1 MKELELSIEN
11 KAKTY
16 DANYKT
22 YTELI
27 NRLEDAKNAIKKQNY
42 GIAMDVLC
50 KPYPE
55 FQITV
60 FSELKENTENDDEK
74 IRKALLKII
83 ADIDGGFPF
92 EKYGIQKKE
101 ARAWLEKQGEN
112 EDKDIETKLSHAHFE
127 GEIEGRDKVLL
138 NPEKYGLQKT
148 AEKVEPKFHEGD
160 WVFIEEVEGYKNGPF
175 QIKTVDSFGYGF
187 EEYHTIPFMYENL
200 ISKWTI
206 KDAKNG
212 DVLSWDDNK
221 CIAIFKNIYDENS
234 FNSYGFVGHCTD
246 KFESRQS
253 YHDIEGA
260 HLATKEQCDLLLQK
274 MHEAGY
280 EIDTEKKE
288 LKKIEQK
295 HVESD
300 DTNAKRMFIK
310 ALERVEE
317 QNNKGYKLTDCD
329 KNSWW
334 EDFKTYTSCTVEQN
348 PTWSEEDEKIYRKC
362 ICAMR
367 ASACGFPEEEKFVE
381 QVDNWLN
388 SLRHQTT
395 WKPSEEQMK
404 ALAYAVFDTQ
414 SHSYYDRL
422 SSLEQQLKKLMEE

>member
-27 NRLEDAKNAIKKQNY
+27 NRLEDAKDAIKKQNY
-42 GIAMDVLC
+42 GIAMDVMC
-50 KPYPE
+50 KPYPA
-55 FQITV
+55 FQITA
-60 FSELKENTENDDEK
+60 FSELKDNDDEK

-127 GEIEGRDKVLL
+127 GEIEGRDKVLS

-148 AEKVEPKFHEGD
+148 VEKVEPKFHEGD

-206 KDAKNG
+206 QDAKNG
-212 DVLSWDDNK
+212 DVLATNSWLY
-221 CIAIFKNIYDENS
+221 IFKYTNNKALIQFHCNCPINGEPLKYCFLSGDSYLDIYIDANI
-234 FNSYGFVGHCTD
+234 HP
-246 KFESRQS
+246 
-253 YHDIEGA
+253 
-260 HLATKEQCDLLLQK
+260 ATKEQRDLLFQK
-274 MHEAGY
+274 MHDKGY
-280 EIDTEKKE
+280 YWDAEHKE
-288 LKKIEQK
+288 LKMIEQTQ
-295 HVESD
+295 VIDYSD
-300 DTNAKRMFIK
+300 SIKDNWELIHEFVTKFGRIPKDEDELNALIEYVLKRQKF
-310 ALERVEE
+310 
-317 QNNKGYKLTDCD
+317 
-329 KNSWW
+329 
-334 EDFKTYTSCTVEQN
+334 
-348 PTWSEEDEKIYRKC
+348 TWSEEDEKMLTSIIARLHSHPYVDL
-362 ICAMR
+362 
-367 ASACGFPEEEKFVE
+367 VE
-381 QVDNWLN
+381 YSKEYNWLYYALK
-388 SLRHQTT
+388 SIRPQTT
-395 WKPSEEQMK
+395 WKPSEEQLIQLSN
-404 ALAYAVFDTQ
+404 ASNGL
-414 SHSYYDRL
+414 YYNCETLL
-422 SSLEQQLKKLMEE
+422 SLLEQLKKLREE